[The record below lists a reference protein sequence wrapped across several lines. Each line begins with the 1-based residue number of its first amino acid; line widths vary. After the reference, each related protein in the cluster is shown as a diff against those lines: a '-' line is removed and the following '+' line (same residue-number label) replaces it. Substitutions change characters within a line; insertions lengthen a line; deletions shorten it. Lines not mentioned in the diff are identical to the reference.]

1 MMKVIAFAIILAT
14 TSSLAVAQV
23 PQTVPLTGKD
33 GQKIGTA
40 TFSGNR
46 IFLRN
51 LQNEIF
57 AQIVFERDGTRTMYD
72 VHGKVLDRIP
82 GDAAPK

>member
-1 MMKVIAFAIILAT
+1 
-14 TSSLAVAQV
+14 
-23 PQTVPLTGKD
+23 LTGKD
-33 GQKIGTA
+33 GQQIGTA

-46 IFLRN
+46 IYLRN

-57 AQIVFERDGTRTMYD
+57 VQIVIERDGTRTMYD

-82 GDAAPK
+82 GDATPK